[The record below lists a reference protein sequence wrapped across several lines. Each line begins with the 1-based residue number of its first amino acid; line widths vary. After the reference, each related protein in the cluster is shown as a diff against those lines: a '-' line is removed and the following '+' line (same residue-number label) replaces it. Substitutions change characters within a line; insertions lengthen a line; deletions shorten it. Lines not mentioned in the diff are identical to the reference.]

1 LEANHSVPRKVE
13 LTGAQKTLFITLYAK
28 ALDSRSKHSILND
41 KKADEII
48 RSIDFNFEHAAGFG
62 NKGILVVRAK
72 QYDEWTREFLSAT
85 PNAVVLNLGCG
96 LDSRILRVN
105 PASSVLWFDLDFP
118 DVINERR
125 NYYSDRDNYRMIGSS
140 ITDSEW
146 LKAIPKDR
154 PSFTVADGVFAY
166 LTRDDVKALF
176 NRLTD
181 HFPSGQIAFE
191 VMSSLAMERAK
202 SRLKNE
208 FGAEHK
214 WAVDDLREVDNFDPR
229 IKRIDSFSL
238 FSSKF
243 ASRLPI
249 SSRVMCIFAR
259 MIPSFKN
266 TIRMLRYEFPR

>member
-1 LEANHSVPRKVE
+1 MPHKVE

-41 KKADEII
+41 KKADEIV
-48 RSIDFNFEHAAGFG
+48 RSIDFDFEHTEGFG

-72 QYDEWTREFLSAT
+72 QYDEWAEEFLKT
-85 PNAVVLNLGCG
+85 IPNAVVLNLGCG
-96 LDSRILRVN
+96 LDSRVLRVK
-105 PASSVLWFDLDFP
+105 PPSSVLWFDLDFP
-118 DVINERR
+118 DVISERR

-146 LKAIPKDR
+146 LKTIPKDR
-154 PSFTVADGVFAY
+154 PSFTVADGVFEY
-166 LTRDDVKALF
+166 LTRDEVKALF
-176 NRLTD
+176 NRLTN
-181 HFPSGQIAFE
+181 HFPSGQIAFD
-191 VMSSLAMERAK
+191 VMSSAAMERAK

-214 WAVDDLREVDNFDPR
+214 WAVDDLHEVDNLDPK

-238 FSSKF
+238 FSSKY
-243 ASRLPI
+243 ASRLPV
-249 SSRVMCIFAR
+249 SSRVVCVFAR

-266 TIRMLRYEFPR
+266 TIRILRYEF